1 MAWIRHG
8 FSYFLI
14 HDMYVDKRTLT
25 RVQIHHE
32 AFKEN
37 TTDHCAEAL
46 LICIS
51 DR

>member
-1 MAWIRHG
+1 MDSAW
-8 FSYFLI
+8 FFVFLL
-14 HDMYVDKRTLT
+14 HDMYVDIRTHT